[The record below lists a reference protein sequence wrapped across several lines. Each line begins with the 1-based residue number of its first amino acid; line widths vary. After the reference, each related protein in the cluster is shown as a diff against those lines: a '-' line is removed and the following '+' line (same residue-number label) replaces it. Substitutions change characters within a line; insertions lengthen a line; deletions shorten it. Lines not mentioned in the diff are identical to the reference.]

1 MDTRTALASAALIL
15 AFASTSAAQAQTAEA
30 PGSAAEPAAGSGQN
44 IDPDARKILDAMSAY
59 MASVKTF
66 SLHADT
72 TRDDVLAFGYKLQ
85 TNEAIDLRVRRPD
98 RLRADVSGDIQ
109 DSSYYYNGKT
119 LTIFGRGV
127 GYWTEVPAPATIGDL
142 IDSAQERGIEMP
154 MLDVLASG
162 ARNELLDGV
171 RTAVYVGESSIGGVA
186 CDHLA
191 FRQPTIDWQLWVAQG
206 DKPLPRK
213 ILITTRYKVGDP
225 QYSAVLTWNMSSR
238 IGDRDFEFKAP
249 ANATKIPFRP
259 VNAAVSVP

>member
-1 MDTRTALASAALIL
+1 MDTRSALASAVLIL
-15 AFASTSAAQAQTAEA
+15 ALASTSAAQAQSADA
-30 PGSAAEPAAGSGQN
+30 PRSAADPAAGAQN
-44 IDPDARKILDAMSAY
+44 IDPDARKILDAMSTY
-59 MASVKTF
+59 MATVKTF

-98 RLRADVSGDIQ
+98 RLRADISGDDQ

-119 LTIFGRGV
+119 LTILGRGV
-127 GYWTEVPAPATIGDL
+127 GYWTEIPAPGTIGEL
-142 IDSAQERGIEMP
+142 IDTAQERGIEMP
-154 MLDVLASG
+154 LLDVLASG

-206 DKPLPRK
+206 EKPLPRK

-238 IGDRDFEFKAP
+238 IGDKDFEFKAP
-249 ANATKIPFRP
+249 ANTTKIPFRP
-259 VNAAVSVP
+259 VNAAASVP